1 VISSTTRNDRRSSAA
16 AALVSIAG
24 VLACGC
30 LSVDDRE
37 LSVKRGGIVLTSFE
51 VTDDRPPDLRFRAW
65 QEGVA
70 NTDSFVVQATLIDPG
85 YNSAVCLQL
94 DWNMTDPA
102 NGAADGVAAFVRT
115 ETITPVDL
123 RTYTRVVFAQQ
134 YARLPGSSCGFLDV
148 IAFRV
153 MCGPRSSGYESTLYA
168 AHSWEVDVLDFADFH
183 EIPSLAHGVA
193 LADCLH
199 AVDAIEIRA
208 QPTLDDGACSSGSL
222 QIDDVS
228 IR

>member
-1 VISSTTRNDRRSSAA
+1 VISSTTRNEAGAALLSIA
-16 AALVSIAG
+16 AALAS
-24 VLACGC
+24 GC
-30 LSVDDRE
+30 LAVDDRE
-37 LSVKRGGIVLTSFE
+37 LSVKMGGIVLTSFE
-51 VTDDRPPDLRFRAW
+51 ETNDQPRDLRFRPW

-70 NTDSFVVQATLIDPG
+70 NADTFDVAATLVDPG

-94 DWNMTDPA
+94 DWHMTDPA
-102 NGAADGVAAFVRT
+102 NGAVDAVAAFERT

-123 RTYTRVVFAQQ
+123 RAYTRVVFAHQ
-134 YARLPGSSCGFLDV
+134 YARLPGSSCGFLDLV
-148 IAFRV
+148 AVRV
-153 MCGPRSSGYESTLYA
+153 MCEARASGYETTLYA
-168 AHSWEVDVLDFADFH
+168 AHSWETNVLDLADFH

-193 LADCLH
+193 LADCLG

>member
-1 VISSTTRNDRRSSAA
+1 VISSTTRNDHRAWVA
-16 AALVSIAG
+16 AALVSMG
-24 VLACGC
+24 GGLACGC

-37 LSVKRGGIVLTSFE
+37 LSIKMGGIVLTSFE
-51 VTDDRPPDLRFRAW
+51 ATDDRPPDGRFRAW

-70 NTDSFVVQATLIDPG
+70 NTDVFDVAATLIDPG

-94 DWNMTDPA
+94 DWRMTDPA
-102 NGAADGVAAFVRT
+102 NGAVDAVAAFERT
-115 ETITPVDL
+115 ETILPVDL
-123 RTYTRVVFAQQ
+123 RTFTRVVFTHQ

-148 IAFRV
+148 VAVRV
-153 MCGPRSSGYESTLYA
+153 MCEARASGYETTLYA
-168 AHSWEVDVLDFADFH
+168 AHSWETNVLDLADFH

-193 LADCLH
+193 LADCLG